1 MGEIYAAVKN
11 LIFFLLLVTVFSNL
25 LGKSSFKKYIHIFVG
40 LITILII
47 IKPLLTWTNTLDKVD
62 YYYDFNVYQSNAR
75 DISAQIV
82 GTEKEYQ
89 KQVVESYKEA
99 INNQIQVYMSNY
111 GLKVDSLTINLDEDT
126 ESETCGQIK
135 GITLVASEK
144 TEEKKTEAAKTIDPV
159 DQVTIDKVTI
169 NQDATFNQNDKAS
182 EAPNKD
188 QYDTV
193 LELNIKQELVGLYGV
208 PIDQISVTIH
218 KG

>member
-47 IKPLLTWTNTLDKVD
+47 IKPLLTWTNSLDKVD
-62 YYYDFNVYQSNAR
+62 YYYDLNVYQSNAR

-82 GTEKEYQ
+82 GTEKDYQ

-111 GLKVDSLTINLDEDT
+111 GLKVNSLTINLDEDT
-126 ESETCGQIK
+126 ESETCGKIK
-135 GITLVASEK
+135 GITLVASVK
-144 TEEKKTEAAKTIDPV
+144 EEENKEETKSIAPI

-169 NQDATFNQNDKAS
+169 NQDTSVNQYDKAS
-182 EAPNKD
+182 ESPNKD

-193 LELNIKQELVGLYGV
+193 LELNIKQELVALYGV
-208 PIDQISVTIH
+208 PIEQVSVTIH